1 LSKPTPVKIALWDIL
16 ELLHQTMILNVSNAT
31 RASTTTKMGKYLVL
45 YAQLVLTVLLVR
57 QPARIHRLVVLLVHM
72 LLELR
77 PVKIVQLVCIKLL
90 PDQHRVI
97 LVSLGNTIMK
107 PGRLRVKRVVL
118 DNTRYRLPR

>member
-1 LSKPTPVKIALWDIL
+1 MATP
-16 ELLHQTMILNVSNAT
+16 
-31 RASTTTKMGKYLVL
+31 RANHVPV
-45 YAQLVLTVLLVR
+45 VLTVLLVR
-57 QPARIHRLVVLLVHM
+57 QPARIHRQVVLLVHM

-118 DNTRYRLPR
+118 DNTRHRLPR